1 MTRRTSTM
9 RGVGRARYPPLPAL
23 LTVVAVCLVG
33 CGGPSGKAANG
44 DSSSPP
50 NLLQAFSDAYAKS
63 FNQAFDRTTHDACLP
78 SAEAHGATADQAE
91 SYCTCVVAQLEPLSV
106 ADKQKLNS
114 DPAKLQAAAAAC
126 QPQAQ

>member
-1 MTRRTSTM
+1 MTGRTSAI
-9 RGVGRARYPPLPAL
+9 RGVGRARNLSLPLL
-23 LTVVAVCLVG
+23 FTVVAVGLVG
-33 CGGPSGKAANG
+33 CGGPSGKSANG

-50 NLLQAFSDAYAKS
+50 SLLQAFSDAYAKS

-91 SYCTCVVAQLEPLSV
+91 RYCTCVVAQLEPLSV
-106 ADKQKLNS
+106 ADKQKLDS

-126 QPQAQ
+126 QPRAQ